1 MTVDVQLLIGG
12 ASVPIDER
20 ESVVNPAH
28 PDEVVGTAAL
38 GRAEHADRA
47 IDAAVAAFP
56 AWSATPIDER
66 AAILSRA
73 AAAAVF
79 DDDDRA
85 TLLTRE
91 QGKVLAEARAEI
103 GMFPRLLQLSNPLA
117 ARFAAEER
125 FDDPARKGDLVIA
138 RRPRGPAVAITP
150 WNWPVSQ
157 IGQKI
162 GPMLLAGNTLVIK
175 PPLEAP
181 LTALITLERVV
192 SVLPPGVVNV
202 VTGRVADLGPSLT
215 GHPAIR
221 HISFTGSIRSGSE
234 VMRAAAANVTNVTL
248 ELGGNDAALVLDDA
262 MLDDRAFGRLAQGIF
277 TTAGQGCQLIKRVY
291 VHRSRHDELVSG
303 LIAAV
308 NRSYRVGDGL
318 AEGVTLGPLCTRRQR
333 DFVRE
338 LVAEADSNG
347 ATVIEAGEFDA
358 DADVKDGFFHLPTIV
373 TGARDD
379 DRLVTEE
386 QFGPAIPIIAIDDD
400 DDAVRRA
407 NDSRYGLAASVWS
420 GDSERAWRVARS
432 LEAGTVMINHHN
444 VFVALGDAPFGGVK
458 QSGLGREGGFAGLE
472 ELMELMVLTDR
483 RR

>member
-1 MTVDVQLLIGG
+1 MTVDVQLLIDGK
-12 ASVPIDER
+12 SVPIDER
-20 ESVVNPAH
+20 RDVVNPAH
-28 PDEVVGTAAL
+28 PEEVVGTAAL
-38 GRAEHADRA
+38 GRAEHAERA
-47 IDAAVAAFP
+47 VAAAVAAFP
-56 AWSATPIDER
+56 GWSATPIEER
-66 AAILSRA
+66 AAVVSQA

-91 QGKVLAEARAEI
+91 QGKVLTEARAEI

-117 ARFAAEER
+117 GRFATEER
-125 FDDPARKGDLVIA
+125 FDDPARKGGLVIT

-162 GPMLLAGNTLVIK
+162 GPILLAGNTVVIK

-181 LTALITLERVV
+181 LSALTTLERVV

-202 VTGRVADLGPSLT
+202 VTGRVDDVGPTLT
-215 GHPAIR
+215 SHPDIR

-248 ELGGNDAALVLDDA
+248 ELGGNDPALVLDDA
-262 MLDDRAFGRLAQGIF
+262 VLDDRAFGRLAQGIF
-277 TTAGQGCQLIKRVY
+277 TTTGQGCQLIKRVY
-291 VHRSRHDELVSG
+291 VHRSRHDELVDG
-303 LIAAV
+303 LVAAV

-318 AEGVTLGPLCTRRQR
+318 IEGVTLGPLCLGRQR

-338 LVAEADSNG
+338 LVREAASQG
-347 ATVIEAGEFDA
+347 ATVIEAGELDA
-358 DADVKDGFFHLPTIV
+358 AADVQHGFFQLPTIV
-373 TGARDD
+373 TGVQDD

-386 QFGPAIPIIAIDDD
+386 QFGPAIPIMAFDDD

-407 NDSRYGLAASVWS
+407 NDSRYGLAGSVWS

-432 LEAGTVMINHHN
+432 LEAGTAMINHHN

-458 QSGLGREGGFAGLE
+458 QSGLGREGGVAGLE
-472 ELMELMVLTDR
+472 ELMEPTVLTDR